1 MIVKANGL
9 VELID
14 DYFYEIIDDDLIRL
28 KESDAYKRIQKEK
41 EELFEQYPTIKKFI
55 VDEKAVS
62 FTEEDADGIRQLLA
76 LNISISTLEM
86 QCCYYKG
93 MRDYIDLLETIK
105 NEK

>member
-1 MIVKANGL
+1 MVIKANGP

-14 DYFYEIIDDDLIRL
+14 DYFYEIVDDDLIRL
-28 KESDAYKRIQKEK
+28 KESEAYKRMQKEK

-62 FTEEDADGIRQLLA
+62 FTEEVAEGIKQFLA
-76 LNISISTLEM
+76 LNNSISTLEM

-93 MRDYIDLLETIK
+93 MRDYINLLETIK